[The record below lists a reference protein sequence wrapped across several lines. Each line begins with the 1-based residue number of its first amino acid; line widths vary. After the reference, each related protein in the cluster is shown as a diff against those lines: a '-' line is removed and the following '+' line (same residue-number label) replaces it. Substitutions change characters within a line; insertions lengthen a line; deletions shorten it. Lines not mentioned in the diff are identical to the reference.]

1 MARHR
6 QRREL
11 RIVCLIL
18 RVGGRLASMLMA
30 RRIRLLRKYAVTHTP
45 QCSNAAN
52 SAIKAKTNQTRIRSL
67 RRRRFRERRVR
78 VDKHRGKAA
87 RVPISIRTSPTYHK
101 QSRRWWP
108 ILKNSRR
115 TFLGRRMFIGKPS
128 TSTTSSQSAARNCV
142 KTATTRRLC
151 LSEHPVILRR
161 ANSSNQSTIAT
172 I

>member
-67 RRRRFRERRVR
+67 RRHRFRERRVR

-101 QSRRWWP
+101 QSRR
-108 ILKNSRR
+108 
-115 TFLGRRMFIGKPS
+115 
-128 TSTTSSQSAARNCV
+128 
-142 KTATTRRLC
+142 
-151 LSEHPVILRR
+151 
-161 ANSSNQSTIAT
+161 
-172 I
+172 